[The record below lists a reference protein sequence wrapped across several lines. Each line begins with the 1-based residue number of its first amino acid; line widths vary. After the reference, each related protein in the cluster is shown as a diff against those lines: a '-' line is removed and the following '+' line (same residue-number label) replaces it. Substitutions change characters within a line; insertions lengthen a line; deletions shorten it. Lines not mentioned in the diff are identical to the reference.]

1 MFNKKEDLINI
12 FKQKGIQLFILVAV
26 VGLLILFIG

>member
-12 FKQKGIQLFILVAV
+12 FKRNGIKLFILVAV

>member
-12 FKQKGIQLFILVAV
+12 FKQKGIKLFILVAV